1 MTGSRF
7 SHSSGIPLSQ
17 KTFSV
22 YLCGNIVSCKAVT
35 DGVSVKLHAVTV
47 YKMGVGN
54 GNRNGPAFCFE
65 VFLFVVL
72 YFQTRCF
79 LLNV

>member
-35 DGVSVKLHAVTV
+35 DGVSVKLHAVTA
-47 YKMGVGN
+47 YKIGVG
-54 GNRNGPAFCFE
+54 NGPAFCFE